1 MLIPMSAGKSQKKH
15 AKLAVE
21 IERARLHL
29 KDLMDKQREE
39 AARLKA
45 IERQRA
51 KEDDV
56 RRQEISGAWVLAV
69 LKTAPPGD
77 ALVNTI
83 RACLDGYLK
92 DNEERKL
99 FGLPP
104 RK

>member
-1 MLIPMSAGKSQKKH
+1 MNAAKTQKKQ
-15 AKLAVE
+15 ARLAEE
-21 IERARLHL
+21 IERARLRL
-29 KDLMDKQREE
+29 KDLMDAQREE

-45 IERQRA
+45 IERQKA
-51 KEDDV
+51 KEDDA
-56 RRQEISGAWVLAV
+56 RRQEISGAWVVAV

-92 DNEERKL
+92 EAEERKL

>member
-1 MLIPMSAGKSQKKH
+1 MNAAKTQKKQ
-15 AKLAVE
+15 ARLAEE
-21 IERARLHL
+21 IERARLRL
-29 KDLMDKQREE
+29 KDLMEAQREE

-45 IERQRA
+45 IERQKA
-51 KEDDV
+51 KEDDA
-56 RRQEISGAWVLAV
+56 RRQEISGAWVVAV

-92 DNEERKL
+92 ETDERKL